1 MDFEVDFL
9 MKFEGFGKQKSLKSA
24 GGVIKFE
31 SLWFLVEHQFLIN
44 FSSILGAK
52 MDPKMAQNPS
62 KKQSKK
68 TSIFYIDF

>member
-31 SLWFLVEHQFLIN
+31 SLWVLVEPQFLIN

-52 MDPKMAQNPS
+52 MGPKMVKNPS
-62 KKQSKK
+62 KKHSK
-68 TSIFYIDF
+68 T

>member
-1 MDFEVDFL
+1 MDFEVDFF

-31 SLWFLVEHQFLIN
+31 SFWFLVEHQFLIN
-44 FSSILGAK
+44 CSSILGAK
-52 MDPKMAQNPS
+52 MGPKMAQNPS

-68 TSIFYIDF
+68 